1 MHAWPPSSDGGGIGR
16 PAGFTLPCAPKRSS
30 CPLQQLA
37 LLTNSQG
44 RSHSATTE
52 FMNSVLI
59 YSGGLDSTVLLYHL
73 RAAGHTVHALSVNY
87 GQRHSCELRH
97 AAEICKA
104 IDVPHQTADLSAI
117 QPLLAGSSLT
127 SPEIDVAEGHY
138 TEESMKSTVVPNRNM
153 ILLAIAAGH
162 ALSIGAEQI
171 AYAAHSGD
179 HAIYPDCRN
188 EFADAM
194 AAAIRLCDW
203 STVELSRPFVDW
215 TKADI
220 VRRGAELSLPFAKT
234 WSCYQGG
241 DLHCGR
247 CGTCIERREAFDLA
261 GVTDPTCYAANAPS
275 VSDLRANDWRL

>member
-1 MHAWPPSSDGGGIGR
+1 MKTVI
-16 PAGFTLPCAPKRSS
+16 
-30 CPLQQLA
+30 
-37 LLTNSQG
+37 
-44 RSHSATTE
+44 
-52 FMNSVLI
+52 V

-73 RAAGHTVHALSVNY
+73 RDAGHELHALSINY
-87 GQRHSCELRH
+87 GQRHCCELDR
-97 AAEICKA
+97 AASICAKLG
-104 IDVPHQTADLSAI
+104 IPQPMADLSAI

-127 SPEIDVAEGHY
+127 SPEIEVAEGHY

-153 ILLAIAAGH
+153 IFLSVATGH
-162 ALSIGAEQI
+162 ALSIKADQI

-194 AAAIRLCDW
+194 ATAIKLADW
-203 STVELSRPFVDW
+203 DQIELSRPFVNW

-220 VRRGAELSLPFAKT
+220 VRRGAELDVPFQDT
-234 WSCYQGG
+234 WSCYKGG

-261 GVTDPTCYAANAPS
+261 GVTDPTPYANDAPS
-275 VSDLRANDWRL
+275 IESLRANEWRL

>member
-1 MHAWPPSSDGGGIGR
+1 MKTVI
-16 PAGFTLPCAPKRSS
+16 
-30 CPLQQLA
+30 
-37 LLTNSQG
+37 
-44 RSHSATTE
+44 
-52 FMNSVLI
+52 V

-73 RAAGHTVHALSVNY
+73 REAGHELHALSIDY
-87 GQRHSCELRH
+87 GQRHRCELDR
-97 AAEICKA
+97 AAAICA
-104 IDVPHQTADLSAI
+104 ELGIPQPMADLSAI

-127 SPEIDVAEGHY
+127 SPEIEVAEGHY

-153 ILLAIAAGH
+153 IFLSIATGH
-162 ALSIGAEQI
+162 ALSIKAGQI

-194 AAAIRLCDW
+194 AVAIKLADW
-203 STVELSRPFVDW
+203 DQVELSRPFVNW

-220 VRRGAELSLPFAKT
+220 VRRGVELGVPFEKT
-234 WSCYQGG
+234 WSCYKGG

-261 GVTDPTCYAANAPS
+261 EATDPTPYADDAPS
-275 VSDLRANDWRL
+275 VESLRANDWRL